1 MSATL
6 APATAPRRTGRIGA
20 WLAERLPRQDTQLL
34 TQSNVYILPTRAGMA
49 LAATLLVLL
58 VASINFELNLG
69 YLLTFLLAGAAAAG
83 MYIGHGTLRGTTL
96 HLAPPEP
103 AFAGSAALLDI
114 QLSSERAA
122 PRHALAVGVRGSAA
136 RAWTDVPGGGMS
148 SVQVSFVPPGRGR
161 HAVPA
166 LTAET
171 RFPLGTFRVWTVWR
185 PAAQVLVYPAP
196 ETPAPPLPAA
206 APTAGHAPVQVQA
219 QARGPG
225 EIDGI
230 RAYQRGDPLRMVAW
244 KKAARA
250 IAAGSDA
257 LVSRDTRHAQQ
268 QDLWFELADTGGGAA
283 LEQRLSRLCAWVLQA
298 ERLGLAYGLRLPGVT
313 LAPAQGAAHQRR
325 CLEALARC

>member
-1 MSATL
+1 MTTSTASA
-6 APATAPRRTGRIGA
+6 APRRTGRISA
-20 WLAERLPRQDTQLL
+20 WLANRLPRQDTQLL
-34 TQSNVYILPTRAGMA
+34 TQNNVYILPTRAGIA

-69 YLLTFLLAGAAAAG
+69 YLLTFLLAGAAAVG

-103 AFAGSAALLDI
+103 TFAGSAAVLDI
-114 QLSSERAA
+114 QLSSERAT

-148 SVQVSFVPPGRGR
+148 TVQVSFVAPGRGL

-185 PAAQVLVYPAP
+185 PAAQVLAYPAP
-196 ETPAPPLPAA
+196 ETPAPPLPAG
-206 APTAGHAPVQVQA
+206 APTAGHAPVQA

-225 EIDGI
+225 EIDGV
-230 RAYQRGDPLRMVAW
+230 RAYQRGDPLRMVVW

-250 IAAGSDA
+250 IAAGSDD
-257 LVSRDTRHAQQ
+257 LVSRDTHHAQQ
-268 QDLWFELADTGGGAA
+268 QDLWFDLADTGGAA

-298 ERLGLAYGLRLPGVT
+298 ERLGIPYGLRLPGVT
-313 LAPAQGAAHQRR
+313 LAPAQGAAHQRQ